1 MIGEFSLISKYFTK
15 DVKDQ
20 RLVKGI
26 GDDCALLSLSND
38 ELLAITTDTLNEN
51 IHFFKDEDP
60 FFLGYKSLLVN
71 VSDLA
76 SMGAL
81 PKYYTLSIT
90 LPNSDEEFLDKFSKG
105 LFSLSDKLNMAL
117 IGGNTSK
124 GPLSI
129 TIEAF
134 GTIKKGYEY
143 LREKANNND
152 NIYITNTL
160 GVAAL
165 FVDAKYNKININKE
179 SLDYTH
185 KKAMLMEDRC
195 AFSCAL
201 NSYVH
206 SAIDISDGLI
216 GDLKHILELSNKGAN
231 LDLSNFI
238 FDDVFA
244 LNAITKDKA
253 LDYALYGGGDYELLF
268 LVNDQNENKVLD
280 IAKKHNL
287 LIQKIGKITDKKD
300 LIINFNNNRLDIKKA
315 FEHF

>member
-26 GDDCALLSLSND
+26 GDDCALLSISND
-38 ELLAITTDTLNEN
+38 EYLAITTDTLNEN

-76 SMGAL
+76 SMGAI

-90 LPNSDEEFLDKFSKG
+90 LPNSDEYFLDKFSKG

-134 GTIKKGYEY
+134 GIVTKGCEY
-143 LREKANNND
+143 LRANAHTND

-160 GVAAL
+160 GVPAL
-165 FVDAKYNKININKE
+165 FVDTKYNKINVKKE
-179 SLDYTH
+179 YLEYIH

-195 AFSCAL
+195 VFSCAL
-201 NSYVH
+201 NSYVNA
-206 SAIDISDGLI
+206 AIDISDGLI
-216 GDLKHILELSNKGAN
+216 GDLKHILEQSNKGAT
-231 LDLSNFI
+231 LDFSNFI
-238 FDDVFA
+238 FDDVFY
-244 LNAITKDKA
+244 LNDFTKNEA

-268 LVNDQNENKVLD
+268 LVNDLNESIVLD

-300 LIINFNNNRLDIKKA
+300 LIINVQNNTLNIKKS